1 MTLINTRCDEY
12 TAVKGV
18 YTLANTFSY
27 TRCMSTTKNKLDKPR
42 LVLLCGLPGS
52 GKTTLARK
60 MAGEMPAVRLCPD
73 EWKATL
79 GIDFYDEV
87 ARVRLEGRL
96 IELAWELLA
105 LSQNV
110 ILEFGFWGQS
120 ERDALR
126 NKARE
131 ENISVELYFL
141 DVPIEELQRRLMMRN
156 AKVEHGAVPIEAQKL
171 VEYANIFQ
179 APDEA
184 EMALFD
190 KTGSLSESTP

>member
-1 MTLINTRCDEY
+1 MTTD
-12 TAVKGV
+12 K
-18 YTLANTFSY
+18 
-27 TRCMSTTKNKLDKPR
+27 KLDKPR

-52 GKTTLARK
+52 GKTTLSCK
-60 MAGEMPAVRLCPD
+60 LAGEMPAVRLCPD

-105 LSQNV
+105 LGQDV
-110 ILEFGFWGQS
+110 ILEFGFWGRS

-131 ENISVELYFL
+131 EGIRIELYFL
-141 DVPIEELQRRLMMRN
+141 DVQIEELKRRLMVRN
-156 AKVEHGAVPIEAQKL
+156 AKAEHGAVPIEPQKL
-171 VEYANIFQ
+171 EEYAHIFQ
-179 APDEA
+179 APDEV
-184 EMALFD
+184 EIALFD
-190 KTGSLSESTP
+190 EIDSLYE